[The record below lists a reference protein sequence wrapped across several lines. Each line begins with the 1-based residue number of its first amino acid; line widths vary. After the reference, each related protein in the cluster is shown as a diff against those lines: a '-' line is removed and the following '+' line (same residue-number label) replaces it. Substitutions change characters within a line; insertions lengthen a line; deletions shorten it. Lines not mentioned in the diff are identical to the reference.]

1 MSDQHIIA
9 QRMEKIRFV
18 FQHALQFSS
27 SNDDPAIDAYLKNVE
42 PEFRAVAYEAA
53 AMSLALKD
61 IQDRALM
68 NWRAFVRRSEPA
80 YVPHIHVG
88 LGWAIAK
95 QKISSLIF
103 LDSLK
108 PSLMFRVLD
117 GHGYYDGIFRQVQTI
132 NSQSRPDPIELIYQA
147 SYDQGVGR
155 CLWYAS
161 SGDVDRVEKAVSD
174 FSSERH
180 AALWR
185 GVGIAAAFVGGCD
198 ESKIYSL
205 LEKASTEAKHLSF
218 GVAMAIKAR
227 FVTNTIGADHA
238 LTCQLACGVSVERA
252 NMLIT
257 DFETSSGADTYA
269 LFMSRLLQIESQL
282 AAEGKAAGVH
292 KENE

>member
-1 MSDQHIIA
+1 
-9 QRMEKIRFV
+9 MEKIRFV

-27 SNDDPAIDAYLKNVE
+27 TNDEQRVDTYLKNIE
-42 PEFRAVAYEAA
+42 SEFRAVAYEGV
-53 AMSLALKD
+53 AMNLALKN

-68 NWRAFVRRSEPA
+68 DWRAFARRSEPA

-95 QKISSLIF
+95 QKLSSLVF

-132 NSQSRPDPIELIYQA
+132 NSQSRPASIELYYHA

-155 CLWYAS
+155 SLWYAA
-161 SGDVDRVEKAVSD
+161 GGHVDRVAKAVSA
-174 FSSERH
+174 FSTERH
-180 AALWR
+180 SALWR

-198 ESKIYSL
+198 ESKLYSL
-205 LEKASTEAKHLSF
+205 LESASNHSKHLGF
-218 GVAMAIKAR
+218 GAAMAVKAR
-227 FVTNTIGADHA
+227 VFTDTVGPDTN
-238 LTCQLACGVSVERA
+238 LACQVLCNTSVERA
-252 NMLIT
+252 NALIST
-257 DFETSSGADTYA
+257 LESSSAEETYP

-282 AAEGKAAGVH
+282 AVEGKAAGVH